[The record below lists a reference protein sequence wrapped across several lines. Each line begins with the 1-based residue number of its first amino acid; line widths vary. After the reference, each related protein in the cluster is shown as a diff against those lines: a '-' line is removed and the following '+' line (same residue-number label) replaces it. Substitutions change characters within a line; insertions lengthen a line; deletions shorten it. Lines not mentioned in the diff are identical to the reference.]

1 MEIKPVNSYK
11 HQALQK
17 HGGIF
22 GNIIF
27 DLILI
32 GFVVSLVMSPF
43 WFDINDILYQFSG
56 LQNYISRNF
65 IPSSLY
71 DYWLIIPLGIIG
83 IWRWTVWSI
92 KKIVATFYYPI
103 KPESSNGTS
112 KATDAPTV
120 SVIIP
125 VYNEDRKIFRR
136 SLESWWKNKPAEII
150 AIIDKSDTG
159 CVAEFKEFQQGKSN
173 VRLIVT
179 SKPGKR
185 AALADG
191 ISESKGQILAL
202 TDSDTMWDSNFLEN
216 ALRPLQ
222 VDPKIGGVTPR
233 FHPIEIRTI
242 WQKMTDI
249 FWDMRNYLDMPAQTA
264 GGKALSCLSGKTALY
279 RREILLPKMNLFL
292 NEFILGR
299 KKESGED
306 KCFTR
311 LVQQEGWK
319 TYYQSSAVIYSSAS
333 PEFDQFMRQR
343 IRWARNSHNSDF
355 QSLWSGWVWKRPY
368 LAFSMIDRFISV
380 FTLLLGPIFLSI
392 AIIENQ
398 WGLAIS
404 IIILWLVGRTIK
416 IFPHLRR
423 NPMDFLILPVYLGVS
438 FLMALT
444 RLYALV
450 TIRDQHI
457 IRGFRK
463 VNTSRI
469 KKFKDYF
476 LTVEMIAGIFI
487 FALAYLR

>member
-1 MEIKPVNSYK
+1 VNTYS
-11 HQALQK
+11 HQTLQK

-22 GNIIF
+22 GNIVF
-27 DLILI
+27 DMLLVAFAVLLI
-32 GFVVSLVMSPF
+32 VSPI
-43 WFDINDILYQFSG
+43 WFDINDIIYQFNG
-56 LQNYISRNF
+56 LKDYIFRNF

-71 DYWLIIPLGIIG
+71 NYWLIIPLGIIG
-83 IWRWTVWSI
+83 TWRWTIWLI
-92 KKIVATFYYPI
+92 KKIVATLYSPI
-103 KPESSNGTS
+103 TPNSPKSDSITTEQLY
-112 KATDAPTV
+112 V

-125 VYNEDRKIFRR
+125 VYKEDKNIFRR

-150 AIIDKSDTG
+150 AIIDKSDPE
-159 CVAEFKEFQQGKSN
+159 CIAEFKEFQQGKSN
-173 VRLIVT
+173 LKLIVT

-191 ISESKGQILAL
+191 ISESKGNILAL

-216 ALRPLQ
+216 ALQPFQ
-222 VDPKIGGVTPR
+222 VDSKIGGVTPR
-233 FHPIEIRTI
+233 YHPIETRTI

-249 FWDMRNYLDMPAQTA
+249 FWDMRNYYDMPAQTA

-292 NEFILGR
+292 NEVILGR

-319 TYYQSSAVIYSSAS
+319 TYYQSSAVIYSSAA
-333 PEFDQFMRQR
+333 PGFDQFIRQR

-355 QSLWSGWVWKRPY
+355 QSLWSGWVWKCPY

-392 AIIENQ
+392 AVFENQ

-404 IIILWLVGRTIK
+404 IVILWLVGRSIK
-416 IFPHLRR
+416 IIPHLRR
-423 NPMDFLILPVYLGVS
+423 NPRHFLILPVYLGVS

-450 TIRDQHI
+450 TIRDQHF
-457 IRGFRK
+457 IRGIRK
-463 VNTSRI
+463 ASASRI
-469 KKFKDYF
+469 KKIKDYF

-487 FALAYLR
+487 FALTLR

>member
-1 MEIKPVNSYK
+1 MNSYRY
-11 HQALQK
+11 QALQK

-22 GNIIF
+22 GNILF

-32 GFVVSLVMSPF
+32 GFAVSLVLSPI
-43 WFDINDILYQFSG
+43 WFDITDIIYQFNG
-56 LQNYISRNF
+56 LQNYIVRNF
-65 IPSSLY
+65 LPSSLY
-71 DYWLIIPLGIIG
+71 DYWLIIPLGVIG
-83 IWRWTVWSI
+83 IWRWTIWFI
-92 KKIVATFYYPI
+92 KKIVSTLYYPI
-103 KPESSNGTS
+103 TPETKKDPSRS
-112 KATDAPTV
+112 TDDLTV

-125 VYNEDRKIFRR
+125 VYNEDKKIFRR

-150 AIIDKSDTG
+150 AIIDKSDAA
-159 CVAEFKEFQQGKSN
+159 CIAEFKEFQQGKSN
-173 VRLIVT
+173 LNLIVT

-222 VDPKIGGVTPR
+222 ADPKIGGVTPR
-233 FHPIEIRTI
+233 YHPLERRTI

-249 FWDMRNYLDMPAQTA
+249 FWDMRNYYDMPAQTA

-292 NEFILGR
+292 NEIILGR

-319 TYYQSSAVIYSSAS
+319 TYYQSSAIIYSSAA
-333 PEFDQFMRQR
+333 PGFDQFITQR

-355 QSLWSGWVWKRPY
+355 QSLWSGWVWKCPY

-392 AIIENQ
+392 AIIESQ

-416 IFPHLRR
+416 IIPHLRR
-423 NPMDFLILPVYLGVS
+423 NPKDFFILPVYLGVN

-463 VNTSRI
+463 VKASRI
-469 KKFKDYF
+469 KKIKDYF
-476 LTVEMIAGIFI
+476 LTIEMIAGIFI
-487 FALAYLR
+487 FALTLR

>member
-1 MEIKPVNSYK
+1 VNSYRISMF
-11 HQALQK
+11 QK
-17 HGGIF
+17 RTGIF

-32 GFVVSLVMSPF
+32 GFAISLVLSPM
-43 WFDINDILYQFSG
+43 WFDVNDIVYQING
-56 LQNYISRNF
+56 LKDYIVRNF

-71 DYWLIIPLGIIG
+71 GYWLVIPLGIIG

-92 KKIVATFYYPI
+92 KKIVSCLYYPI
-103 KPESSNGTS
+103 TPESVKHNSQG
-112 KATDAPTV
+112 ATGLTV
-120 SVIIP
+120 SVIVP
-125 VYNEDRKIFRR
+125 VYNEDQKIFRR

-159 CVAEFKEFQQGKSN
+159 CINEFREFQQDKN
-173 VRLIVT
+173 NLKLIVT

-191 ISESKGQILAL
+191 ILESKGAIVAL

-216 ALRPLQ
+216 ALRPFA
-222 VDPKIGGVTPR
+222 VDSKIGGVTPR
-233 FHPIEIRTI
+233 YHPIERGTI

-249 FWDMRNYLDMPAQTA
+249 YWDSRNYLDMPAQTA

-279 RREILLPKMNLFL
+279 RRQILLPKLNLFL
-292 NEFILGR
+292 NEFIIGR

-311 LVQQEGWK
+311 LVQQDGWK
-319 TYYQSSAVIYSSAS
+319 TYYQSSAIIHSSAA
-333 PEFDQFMRQR
+333 PEFDQFIRQR

-355 QSLWSGWVWKRPY
+355 QSLWSGWVWKCPY
-368 LAFSMIDRFISV
+368 LAWSMIDRFTSV
-380 FTLLLGPIFLSI
+380 FTLLLGPIFFTI
-392 AIIENQ
+392 AIIEGQ
-398 WGLAIS
+398 VGLAIS

-416 IFPHLRR
+416 IIPHLRR
-423 NPMDFLILPVYLGVS
+423 IPIDLYILPIYIGVS
-438 FLMALT
+438 FLMAVT

-463 VNTSRI
+463 VKTSRI
-469 KKFKDYF
+469 KKIKDYF
-476 LTVEMIAGIFI
+476 LTIEMIAAIFI
-487 FALAYLR
+487 FALTFH

>member
-1 MEIKPVNSYK
+1 MKSYRY
-11 HQALQK
+11 QAFQK

-32 GFVVSLVMSPF
+32 GFAVSLVLSPI
-43 WFDINDILYQFSG
+43 WFDITDIIYQFNG
-56 LQNYISRNF
+56 LQNYIIRNF
-65 IPSSLY
+65 VPSSLFN
-71 DYWLIIPLGIIG
+71 YWLIIPLGIIG
-83 IWRWTVWSI
+83 TWRWTIWFI
-92 KKIVATFYYPI
+92 KKIVATLYYPI
-103 KPESSNGTS
+103 TPETKKDASR
-112 KATDAPTV
+112 ATDDLTV

-125 VYNEDRKIFRR
+125 VYNEDKKIFRR

-150 AIIDKSDTG
+150 AIIDKSDTA
-159 CVAEFKEFQQGKSN
+159 CIAEFKEFQQGKSN
-173 VRLIVT
+173 LKLIVT

-233 FHPIEIRTI
+233 YHPLERRTI

-249 FWDMRNYLDMPAQTA
+249 FWDMRNYYDMPAQTA

-292 NEFILGR
+292 NEIILGR

-319 TYYQSSAVIYSSAS
+319 TYYQSSAIIYSSAA
-333 PEFDQFMRQR
+333 PGFDQFIRQR

-355 QSLWSGWVWKRPY
+355 QSLRSGWVWKRPY

-416 IFPHLRR
+416 IIPHLRR
-423 NPMDFLILPVYLGVS
+423 NPMDFFFLPVYLGVN

-463 VNTSRI
+463 VKASRI
-469 KKFKDYF
+469 KKIKDYF
-476 LTVEMIAGIFI
+476 LTIEMIAGIFI
-487 FALAYLR
+487 FALTLR

>member
-1 MEIKPVNSYK
+1 MKTYRDQSI
-11 HQALQK
+11 QK
-17 HGGIF
+17 HDGIF

-27 DLILI
+27 DLLLI
-32 GFVVSLVMSPF
+32 AFAVSLLFSPI
-43 WFDINDILYQFSG
+43 WFDINDVIYQFNG
-56 LQNYISRNF
+56 LKDYIFRNF
-65 IPSSLY
+65 IPTSLY
-71 DYWLIIPLGIIG
+71 TYWLIIPLGIIG
-83 IWRWTVWSI
+83 TWRWTIWLI
-92 KKIVATFYYPI
+92 KKIVATLYSPI
-103 KPESSNGTS
+103 MPGSTLAASN
-112 KATDAPTV
+112 ATEQFTV

-125 VYNEDRKIFRR
+125 VYKEDKKIFKR

-150 AIIDKSDTG
+150 AIIDKSDPE

-173 VRLIVT
+173 LKLIVT

-191 ISESKGQILAL
+191 ISESKGSILAL
-202 TDSDTMWDSNFLEN
+202 TDSDTIWDSNFLEN
-216 ALRPLQ
+216 ALRPFQ

-233 FHPIEIRTI
+233 YHPIETRTI

-249 FWDMRNYLDMPAQTA
+249 FWDMRNYYDMPAQTA

-279 RREILLPKMNLFL
+279 RREILIPKMNFFL
-292 NEFILGR
+292 NENILGR

-319 TYYQSSAVIYSSAS
+319 TYYQSSAVIYSSAA
-333 PEFDQFMRQR
+333 PGFDQFIRQR

-355 QSLWSGWVWKRPY
+355 QSLWSGWVWKCPY

-380 FTLLLGPIFLSI
+380 FTLLLGPIFLTL

-404 IIILWLVGRTIK
+404 IVILWLVGRTIK

-423 NPMDFLILPVYLGVS
+423 NPKDFLMLPIYLGVS

-450 TIRDQHI
+450 TIRDQHF
-457 IRGFRK
+457 IRGIRK
-463 VNTSRI
+463 VSASRI
-469 KKFKDYF
+469 KKIKDYF
-476 LTVEMIAGIFI
+476 LTAEMIAGIFI
-487 FALAYLR
+487 FALTLR

>member
-1 MEIKPVNSYK
+1 MKSYRY
-11 HQALQK
+11 QALQK

-32 GFVVSLVMSPF
+32 GFAVSLVLSPI
-43 WFDINDILYQFSG
+43 WFDITDILYQFNG
-56 LQNYISRNF
+56 LQNYIIRNF
-65 IPSSLY
+65 VPSSLY
-71 DYWLIIPLGIIG
+71 NYWLIIPLGIIG
-83 IWRWTVWSI
+83 TWRWTIWFI
-92 KKIVATFYYPI
+92 KKIVATLYYPI
-103 KPESSNGTS
+103 TPETKKDVSR
-112 KATDAPTV
+112 ATDDLTV

-125 VYNEDRKIFRR
+125 VYNEDKKIFRR
-136 SLESWWKNKPAEII
+136 SLESWWKNEPTEII
-150 AIIDKSDTG
+150 AIIDKSDTA
-159 CVAEFKEFQQGKSN
+159 CIAEFKEFQQGKSN
-173 VRLIVT
+173 LKLIVT

-216 ALRPLQ
+216 ALRPLH

-233 FHPIEIRTI
+233 YHPLERKTI

-249 FWDMRNYLDMPAQTA
+249 FWDMRNYYDMPAQTA

-292 NEFILGR
+292 NEIILGR

-319 TYYQSSAVIYSSAS
+319 TYYQSSAIIYSSAA
-333 PEFDQFMRQR
+333 PRFDQFIRQR

-368 LAFSMIDRFISV
+368 LAFSMIDRFTSV
-380 FTLLLGPIFLSI
+380 FTLLLGPIFFSI
-392 AIIENQ
+392 AIIESQ

-416 IFPHLRR
+416 IIPHLRR
-423 NPMDFLILPVYLGVS
+423 NPKDFFILPVYLGVN

-463 VNTSRI
+463 VKASRI
-469 KKFKDYF
+469 KKIKDYF
-476 LTVEMIAGIFI
+476 LTIEMIAGIFI
-487 FALAYLR
+487 FALTLR

>member
-1 MEIKPVNSYK
+1 MNPYR
-11 HQALQK
+11 HQSLQK
-17 HGGIF
+17 RGGIF

-27 DLILI
+27 DLLLVA
-32 GFVVSLVMSPF
+32 FAVSLLISPF
-43 WFDINDILYQFSG
+43 WFDINDIIYQYNG
-56 LQNYISRNF
+56 LKDYIFRNL
-65 IPSSLY
+65 IPTSLY
-71 DYWLIIPLGIIG
+71 NYWLIIPLGIIG
-83 IWRWTVWSI
+83 TWRWTIWLI
-92 KKIVATFYYPI
+92 KKIVATLYSPI
-103 KPESSNGTS
+103 TPGSPKDVS
-112 KATDAPTV
+112 TDLEKEQLSV

-125 VYNEDRKIFRR
+125 VYKEDKKIFRR

-150 AIIDKSDTG
+150 AIIDKSDSDSI
-159 CVAEFKEFQQGKSN
+159 AEFKEFQQGKSN
-173 VRLIVT
+173 LKLIVT

-191 ISESKGQILAL
+191 IAESKGRILAL

-216 ALRPLQ
+216 ALRPFK

-233 FHPIEIRTI
+233 YHPIETRTI

-249 FWDMRNYLDMPAQTA
+249 FWDMRNYYDMPAQTA

-279 RREILLPKMNLFL
+279 RREILLPKMNFFL
-292 NEFILGR
+292 NEVILGR

-319 TYYQSSAVIYSSAS
+319 TYYQSSAVIYSSAA
-333 PEFDQFMRQR
+333 PGFDQFIRQR

-355 QSLWSGWVWKRPY
+355 QSLWNGWVWKCPY

-380 FTLLLGPIFLSI
+380 FTLLLGPIFLTI
-392 AIIENQ
+392 ALIENQ

-404 IIILWLVGRTIK
+404 IVILWLVGRTIK
-416 IFPHLRR
+416 IIPHLRR
-423 NPMDFLILPVYLGVS
+423 NPKDFLILPVYLGIN

-457 IRGFRK
+457 IRGIMK
-463 VNTSRI
+463 VNASRI
-469 KKFKDYF
+469 KKIKDYL

-487 FALAYLR
+487 FALTLR

>member
-1 MEIKPVNSYK
+1 VNPYRTPTF
-11 HQALQK
+11 QK
-17 HGGIF
+17 HTGIF

-32 GFVVSLVMSPF
+32 GFAISLVLSPI
-43 WFDINDILYQFSG
+43 WFDINDIVYQISG
-56 LQNYISRNF
+56 LQNYIVRNF
-65 IPSSLY
+65 VPSSLY
-71 DYWLIIPLGIIG
+71 GHWLVIPLGIIG
-83 IWRWTVWSI
+83 IWRWTVWAI
-92 KKIVATFYYPI
+92 KKIVASFYSPI
-103 KPESSNGTS
+103 TPESVKLNSRDTLRL
-112 KATDAPTV
+112 AV

-125 VYNEDRKIFRR
+125 VYNEDQRIFRR
-136 SLESWWKNKPAEII
+136 SLETWWKNKPAEII

-159 CVAEFKEFQQGKSN
+159 CIAEFKEFQQGKN
-173 VRLIVT
+173 NLKLKVT

-185 AALADG
+185 PALVDG
-191 ISESKGQILAL
+191 ILESKGEIVAL

-216 ALRPLQ
+216 ALRPFQ
-222 VDPKIGGVTPR
+222 VDSKIGGVTPR
-233 FHPIEIRTI
+233 FHPIETGTI

-249 FWDMRNYLDMPAQTA
+249 FWDSRNHLDMPAQTA

-292 NEFILGR
+292 NEIILGR

-319 TYYQSSAVIYSSAS
+319 TYYQSSAIIYSSAA
-333 PEFDQFMRQR
+333 PGFDQFIRQR

-380 FTLLLGPIFLSI
+380 FTLLLGPIFFSI

-398 WGLAIS
+398 LGLAIS
-404 IIILWLVGRTIK
+404 IIILWLVGRMIK
-416 IFPHLRR
+416 IYPHLRR
-423 NPMDFLILPVYLGVS
+423 NTLHLFILPIYLGVS

-457 IRGFRK
+457 IRGLRK
-463 VNTSRI
+463 VKASRI
-469 KKFKDYF
+469 KEIKDYF
-476 LTVEMIAGIFI
+476 LTIEIIAGIFI
-487 FALAYLR
+487 FAFVFRI

>member
-1 MEIKPVNSYK
+1 MHSYK
-11 HQALQK
+11 FPDLQK
-17 HGGIF
+17 HTGIF

-27 DLILI
+27 DILLI
-32 GFVVSLVMSPF
+32 GFAISLVSSPI
-43 WFDINDILYQFSG
+43 WFDISDILYQING
-56 LQNYISRNF
+56 LQNYLVRNF
-65 IPSSLY
+65 VPSTLY
-71 DYWLIIPLGIIG
+71 NYWLIIPLGIIG
-83 IWRWTVWSI
+83 IWRWTVWFI
-92 KKIVATFYYPI
+92 KKIVATLYSPI
-103 KPESSNGTS
+103 TPESDKLSS
-112 KATDAPTV
+112 KSTAALTV

-125 VYNEDRKIFRR
+125 VYNEDQRIFRR
-136 SLESWWKNKPAEII
+136 SLESWWKNRPSEII

-159 CVAEFKEFQQGKSN
+159 CIAEFKEFQQGKTN
-173 VRLIVT
+173 VKLIIT

-185 AALADG
+185 AALVDG

-216 ALRPLQ
+216 ALRPFH
-222 VDPKIGGVTPR
+222 VDSKIGGVTPR
-233 FHPIEIRTI
+233 YHPIERKTI

-292 NEFILGR
+292 NEIILGR

-319 TYYQSSAVIYSSAS
+319 TYYQSSAIIYSSAA
-333 PEFDQFMRQR
+333 PYFDQFIRQR
-343 IRWARNSHNSDF
+343 NRWARNSHNSDF
-355 QSLWSGWVWKRPY
+355 QSLWNGWVWKCPF
-368 LAFSMIDRFISV
+368 LAFCMIDRFISV

-398 WGLAIS
+398 WALAIS

-416 IFPHLRR
+416 IFPHLTR
-423 NPMDFLILPVYLGVS
+423 NPIDLLILPVYLGVS

-463 VNTSRI
+463 VKSSRI
-469 KKFKDYF
+469 KKIKDYF
-476 LTVEMIAGIFI
+476 LTIEMIAGIFI
-487 FALAYLR
+487 FALTLR

>member
-1 MEIKPVNSYK
+1 VNPYR
-11 HQALQK
+11 HQSLQK
-17 HGGIF
+17 SGGIF

-27 DLILI
+27 DLLLI
-32 GFVVSLVMSPF
+32 AFAVSLLISPF
-43 WFDINDILYQFSG
+43 WFDINDIIYQFNG
-56 LQNYISRNF
+56 LKDYIFRNF
-65 IPSSLY
+65 IPTSLY
-71 DYWLIIPLGIIG
+71 NYWLIIPLGIIG
-83 IWRWTVWSI
+83 IWRWTIWLI
-92 KKIVATFYYPI
+92 KKIVATLYSPI
-103 KPESSNGTS
+103 TPGSTKDAS
-112 KATDAPTV
+112 TDAEQLTV

-125 VYNEDRKIFRR
+125 VYKEDKKIFRR

-150 AIIDKSDTG
+150 AIIDKSDPDSI
-159 CVAEFKEFQQGKSN
+159 AEFKEFQQGKSN
-173 VRLIVT
+173 LKLIVT

-191 ISESKGQILAL
+191 IAESKGRILAL

-216 ALRPLQ
+216 ALRPFQ
-222 VDPKIGGVTPR
+222 VDAKIGGVTPR
-233 FHPIEIRTI
+233 FHPIETRTI

-249 FWDMRNYLDMPAQTA
+249 FWDMRNYYDMPAQTA

-279 RREILLPKMNLFL
+279 RREILLPKMNFFL
-292 NEFILGR
+292 NEVILGR

-319 TYYQSSAVIYSSAS
+319 TYYQSSAVIYSSAA
-333 PEFDQFMRQR
+333 PGFDQFIRQR

-355 QSLWSGWVWKRPY
+355 QSLWNGWVWKCPY

-392 AIIENQ
+392 ALIENQ

-404 IIILWLVGRTIK
+404 IVILWLVGRTIK
-416 IFPHLRR
+416 IIPHLRR
-423 NPMDFLILPVYLGVS
+423 NPKDFLILPVYLGIN

-457 IRGFRK
+457 IRGIRK
-463 VNTSRI
+463 INASRI
-469 KKFKDYF
+469 KKMKDYL

-487 FALAYLR
+487 FALTLR

>member
-1 MEIKPVNSYK
+1 VNSYRY
-11 HQALQK
+11 QALQK

-32 GFVVSLVMSPF
+32 GFAVSLVLSPI
-43 WFDINDILYQFSG
+43 WFDITDILYQFNG
-56 LQNYISRNF
+56 LQNYIVRNF
-65 IPSSLY
+65 VPSSLY
-71 DYWLIIPLGIIG
+71 NYWLIIPLGIIG
-83 IWRWTVWSI
+83 TWRWTIWFI
-92 KKIVATFYYPI
+92 KKIVATLYYPI
-103 KPESSNGTS
+103 TPET
-112 KATDAPTV
+112 KKDASRITGDLTV

-125 VYNEDRKIFRR
+125 VYNEDKKIFRR
-136 SLESWWKNKPAEII
+136 SLESWWKNEPTEII
-150 AIIDKSDTG
+150 AIIDKSDTA
-159 CVAEFKEFQQGKSN
+159 CIAEFKEFQQGKSN
-173 VRLIVT
+173 LKLIVT

-233 FHPIEIRTI
+233 YHPLERRTI

-249 FWDMRNYLDMPAQTA
+249 FWDMRNYYDMPAQTA

-279 RREILLPKMNLFL
+279 RREILLPKMNLYL
-292 NEFILGR
+292 NEIILGR

-319 TYYQSSAVIYSSAS
+319 TYYQSSAIIYSSAA
-333 PEFDQFMRQR
+333 PGFDQFIRQR

-355 QSLWSGWVWKRPY
+355 QSLWSEWIWKCPY

-392 AIIENQ
+392 AIIESQ

-416 IFPHLRR
+416 IIPHLRR
-423 NPMDFLILPVYLGVS
+423 NPKDFFILPVYLGVN

-463 VNTSRI
+463 VKASRI
-469 KKFKDYF
+469 KKIKDYF
-476 LTVEMIAGIFI
+476 LTIEMIAGIFI
-487 FALAYLR
+487 FALTLR

>member
-1 MEIKPVNSYK
+1 MKTYRDQS
-11 HQALQK
+11 LQK
-17 HGGIF
+17 HDGIF

-27 DLILI
+27 DLLLI
-32 GFVVSLVMSPF
+32 AFAVSLLISPI
-43 WFDINDILYQFSG
+43 WFDINDVIYQFNG
-56 LQNYISRNF
+56 LKDYIFRNF

-71 DYWLIIPLGIIG
+71 NYWLIIPLGIIG
-83 IWRWTVWSI
+83 TWRWTVWLI
-92 KKIVATFYYPI
+92 KKIVATLYSPI
-103 KPESSNGTS
+103 TPGSTKVASN
-112 KATDAPTV
+112 ATEQFTV

-125 VYNEDRKIFRR
+125 VYKEDKKIFKR

-150 AIIDKSDTG
+150 AIIDKSDPE

-173 VRLIVT
+173 LKLIVT

-191 ISESKGQILAL
+191 ISESKGSILAL

-216 ALRPLQ
+216 ALRPFQ
-222 VDPKIGGVTPR
+222 VDPKIGGVTPKY
-233 FHPIEIRTI
+233 HPIETRTI

-249 FWDMRNYLDMPAQTA
+249 FWDMRNFLDMPAQTA

-279 RREILLPKMNLFL
+279 RREILVPKMNFFL
-292 NEFILGR
+292 NENILGR

-319 TYYQSSAVIYSSAS
+319 TYYQSSAVIYSSAA
-333 PEFDQFMRQR
+333 PGFDQFIRQR

-355 QSLWSGWVWKRPY
+355 QSLWSGWVWKCPY

-380 FTLLLGPIFLSI
+380 FTLLLGPIFLTL

-404 IIILWLVGRTIK
+404 IVILWLVGRTIK

-423 NPMDFLILPVYLGVS
+423 NPKDFLMLPIYLGVS

-450 TIRDQHI
+450 TIRDQHF
-457 IRGFRK
+457 IRGIRK
-463 VNTSRI
+463 VSASRI
-469 KKFKDYF
+469 KKIKDYF
-476 LTVEMIAGIFI
+476 LTAEMIAGIFI
-487 FALAYLR
+487 FALTLR

>member
-1 MEIKPVNSYK
+1 VKTYRDQS
-11 HQALQK
+11 LQK
-17 HGGIF
+17 HDGIF

-27 DLILI
+27 DLLLI
-32 GFVVSLVMSPF
+32 AFAVSLLISPS
-43 WFDINDILYQFSG
+43 WFDINDVIYQFNG
-56 LQNYISRNF
+56 LKDYIFRNF
-65 IPSSLY
+65 IPTSLY
-71 DYWLIIPLGIIG
+71 NYWLIIPLGIIG
-83 IWRWTVWSI
+83 IWRWTVWLI
-92 KKIVATFYYPI
+92 KKIVATLYSPI
-103 KPESSNGTS
+103 TPGSTKAASN
-112 KATDAPTV
+112 ATEQFTV

-125 VYNEDRKIFRR
+125 VYKEDKKIFKR
-136 SLESWWKNKPAEII
+136 SLESWWKNNPAEII
-150 AIIDKSDTG
+150 AIIDKSDPE
-159 CVAEFKEFQQGKSN
+159 CVAEFKEFQQDKSN
-173 VRLIVT
+173 LKLIVT

-191 ISESKGQILAL
+191 ISESKGSILAL

-216 ALRPLQ
+216 ALRPFQ
-222 VDPKIGGVTPR
+222 VDPKIGGVTPKY
-233 FHPIEIRTI
+233 HPIETRTI

-279 RREILLPKMNLFL
+279 RREILVPKMNFFL
-292 NEFILGR
+292 NENILGR

-319 TYYQSSAVIYSSAS
+319 TYYQSSAVIYSSAA
-333 PEFDQFMRQR
+333 PGFDQFIRQR

-355 QSLWSGWVWKRPY
+355 QSLWSGWVWKCPY

-380 FTLLLGPIFLSI
+380 FTLLLGPIFLTL

-404 IIILWLVGRTIK
+404 IVILWLVGRTIK

-423 NPMDFLILPVYLGVS
+423 NPKDFLMLPIYLGVS

-450 TIRDQHI
+450 TIRDQHF
-457 IRGFRK
+457 IRGIRK
-463 VNTSRI
+463 VSASRI
-469 KKFKDYF
+469 KKIKDYF
-476 LTVEMIAGIFI
+476 LTAEMIAGIFI
-487 FALAYLR
+487 FALTLR

>member
-1 MEIKPVNSYK
+1 VKSYRY
-11 HQALQK
+11 QALQK
-17 HGGIF
+17 HGGFF

-32 GFVVSLVMSPF
+32 GFAVSLVLSPI
-43 WFDINDILYQFSG
+43 WFDITDILYQFNG
-56 LQNYISRNF
+56 LQNYIVRNF
-65 IPSSLY
+65 VPSSLY
-71 DYWLIIPLGIIG
+71 NYWLIIPLGIIG
-83 IWRWTVWSI
+83 TWRWTIWFI
-92 KKIVATFYYPI
+92 KKIVSTLYYPI
-103 KPESSNGTS
+103 TPETKKGPSR
-112 KATDAPTV
+112 ATDDLTV

-125 VYNEDRKIFRR
+125 VYNEDKKIFRR

-150 AIIDKSDTG
+150 AIIDKSDTA
-159 CVAEFKEFQQGKSN
+159 CIAEFKEFQQGKSN
-173 VRLIVT
+173 LKLIVT

-191 ISESKGQILAL
+191 ISESKAQILAL

-233 FHPIEIRTI
+233 YHPLERRTI

-249 FWDMRNYLDMPAQTA
+249 FWDMRNYYDMPAQTA

-292 NEFILGR
+292 NEIILGR

-319 TYYQSSAVIYSSAS
+319 TYYQSSAIIYSSAA
-333 PEFDQFMRQR
+333 PGFDQFIRQR

-380 FTLLLGPIFLSI
+380 FTLLLGPIFMSI
-392 AIIENQ
+392 AIIESQ

-416 IFPHLRR
+416 IIPHLRR
-423 NPMDFLILPVYLGVS
+423 NPKDFFILPVYLGVN

-463 VNTSRI
+463 VKASRI
-469 KKFKDYF
+469 KKIKDYF
-476 LTVEMIAGIFI
+476 LTIEVIAGIFI
-487 FALAYLR
+487 FALTLR

>member
-1 MEIKPVNSYK
+1 VNSYRIST
-11 HQALQK
+11 LQK
-17 HGGIF
+17 STGIF

-32 GFVVSLVMSPF
+32 AFAVSLVLSPL
-43 WFDINDILYQFSG
+43 WFDVIDIVYQING
-56 LQNYISRNF
+56 LKDYIVRNF

-71 DYWLIIPLGIIG
+71 NYWLIIPLGIIG
-83 IWRWTVWSI
+83 IWRWTVWFI
-92 KKIVATFYYPI
+92 KKIVACLYYPI
-103 KPESSNGTS
+103 TSESNKHNSQGTTRL
-112 KATDAPTV
+112 AV
-120 SVIIP
+120 SVIVP
-125 VYNEDRKIFRR
+125 VYDEDQKIFRR

-159 CVAEFKEFQQGKSN
+159 CINEFKEFQQDKNSLK
-173 VRLIVT
+173 LIVT

-191 ISESKGQILAL
+191 ILESKGEIVAL

-216 ALRPLQ
+216 ALRPFP
-222 VDPKIGGVTPR
+222 VDSKIVGVTPR
-233 FHPIEIRTI
+233 YHPIERGTI

-249 FWDMRNYLDMPAQTA
+249 YWDSRNYLDMPAQTA

-279 RREILLPKMNLFL
+279 RRQILIPKMNLFL

-319 TYYQSSAVIYSSAS
+319 TYYQSSAIIHTSAA
-333 PEFDQFMRQR
+333 PEFDQFIRQR

-355 QSLWSGWVWKRPY
+355 QSLWSGWVWKCPY

-380 FTLLLGPIFLSI
+380 FTLLLGPIFLTL

-416 IFPHLRR
+416 IIPHLRR
-423 NPMDFLILPVYLGVS
+423 IPIDLFILPIYLGVS
-438 FLMALT
+438 FL
-444 RLYALV
+444 
-450 TIRDQHI
+450 
-457 IRGFRK
+457 
-463 VNTSRI
+463 S
-469 KKFKDYF
+469 
-476 LTVEMIAGIFI
+476 ES
-487 FALAYLR
+487 

>member
-1 MEIKPVNSYK
+1 MNTYRDQS
-11 HQALQK
+11 LQK
-17 HGGIF
+17 NSGIF

-27 DLILI
+27 DLLLVA
-32 GFVVSLVMSPF
+32 FAVSLLISPF
-43 WFDINDILYQFSG
+43 WFDINDVIYQFNG
-56 LQNYISRNF
+56 LKDYIFRNF

-71 DYWLIIPLGIIG
+71 NYWLIIPLGIIG
-83 IWRWTVWSI
+83 TWRWSIWLI
-92 KKIVATFYYPI
+92 KKIVATLYSPI
-103 KPESSNGTS
+103 TPTS
-112 KATDAPTV
+112 TKATSNAIEQFTV

-125 VYNEDRKIFRR
+125 VYKEDKKIFKR
-136 SLESWWKNKPAEII
+136 SLESWWKNKPTEII
-150 AIIDKSDTG
+150 AIIDKSDPE
-159 CVAEFKEFQQGKSN
+159 CIAEFKEFQQGKSN
-173 VRLIVT
+173 LKLIVT

-191 ISESKGQILAL
+191 ISESKGSILAL

-216 ALRPLQ
+216 ALRPFQ

-233 FHPIEIRTI
+233 YHPIETRTI

-249 FWDMRNYLDMPAQTA
+249 FWDMRNYYDMPAQTA

-279 RREILLPKMNLFL
+279 RREILVPKMNFFL
-292 NEFILGR
+292 NENILGR

-319 TYYQSSAVIYSSAS
+319 TYYQSSAVIYSSAA
-333 PEFDQFMRQR
+333 PGFDQFIRQR

-355 QSLWSGWVWKRPY
+355 QSLWSGWVWKCPY

-380 FTLLLGPIFLSI
+380 FTLLLGPIFLTL
-392 AIIENQ
+392 AIFENQ
-398 WGLAIS
+398 WALAIS
-404 IIILWLVGRTIK
+404 IVILWLVGRTIK

-423 NPMDFLILPVYLGVS
+423 NPKDFLILPVYLGVS

-450 TIRDQHI
+450 TIRDQHF
-457 IRGFRK
+457 IRGIRK
-463 VNTSRI
+463 GSTSRI
-469 KKFKDYF
+469 KKIKDYF
-476 LTVEMIAGIFI
+476 LTAEMIAGIFI
-487 FALAYLR
+487 FALTLR

>member
-1 MEIKPVNSYK
+1 MNSYRY
-11 HQALQK
+11 QALQK

-32 GFVVSLVMSPF
+32 GFAVSLVLSPI
-43 WFDINDILYQFSG
+43 WFDITDILYQFNG
-56 LQNYISRNF
+56 LQNYIVRNF
-65 IPSSLY
+65 LPSSLY

-83 IWRWTVWSI
+83 TWRWTIWFI
-92 KKIVATFYYPI
+92 KKIVSTLYYPI
-103 KPESSNGTS
+103 TPETKKDPSR
-112 KATDAPTV
+112 ATNDLTV

-125 VYNEDRKIFRR
+125 VYNEDKKIFRR

-150 AIIDKSDTG
+150 AIIDKSDAA
-159 CVAEFKEFQQGKSN
+159 CIAEFKEFQQGKSN
-173 VRLIVT
+173 LKLIVT

-191 ISESKGQILAL
+191 ISESNGQILAL

-222 VDPKIGGVTPR
+222 ADPKIGGVTPR
-233 FHPIEIRTI
+233 YHPLERTTI

-249 FWDMRNYLDMPAQTA
+249 FWDMRNYYDMPAQTA

-292 NEFILGR
+292 NEIILGR

-319 TYYQSSAVIYSSAS
+319 TYYQSSAIIFSSAA
-333 PEFDQFMRQR
+333 PGFDQFITQR

-355 QSLWSGWVWKRPY
+355 QSLWSGWVWKCPY

-392 AIIENQ
+392 AIIESQ

-416 IFPHLRR
+416 IIPHLRR
-423 NPMDFLILPVYLGVS
+423 NPKDFFILPVYLGVN

-463 VNTSRI
+463 VKASRI
-469 KKFKDYF
+469 KKIKDYF
-476 LTVEMIAGIFI
+476 LTIEMIAGIFI
-487 FALAYLR
+487 FALTLR